1 MRRGGMAGK
10 GVYTQDKATG
20 FESRTQTQQEAL
32 ELHFAQNQYL
42 MGLGRYNGTHTDAI
56 EAGTKMHKRRG

>member
-1 MRRGGMAGK
+1 MAGK
-10 GVYTQDKATG
+10 GLHTHVESTG
-20 FESRTQTQQEAL
+20 FEFRTQTQQEAL